1 MSNNIICR
9 KCGGNHFT
17 AKCGKDNNNEPKFN
31 NINEARNDNN
41 EAKFNNSNKAS
52 NNNLEQ
58 RNNINKASNNTLEQR
73 INNSSKERFNNSSKE
88 RFNDNFRKTNY
99 KKNTEIIFRVQM
111 SNLPLDMTE
120 TEMKELLYRWGEITK
135 IKVINYEETSVAYI
149 DFKYKE
155 QSEHFINA
163 LDKTSFDNNTIY
175 INSVKSY

>member
-17 AKCGKDNNNEPKFN
+17 AKCGKDNNNNEPRPN
-31 NINEARNDNN
+31 NNDEARNNKNDNN
-41 EAKFNNSNKAS
+41 KVINDS
-52 NNNLEQ
+52 NN
-58 RNNINKASNNTLEQR
+58 I
-73 INNSSKERFNNSSKE
+73 RFNNNNNNNI

-120 TEMKELLYRWGEITK
+120 TEMKDLLYRWGEVTK

>member
-17 AKCGKDNNNEPKFN
+17 AKCGKDNNNESKF
-31 NINEARNDNN
+31 
-41 EAKFNNSNKAS
+41 
-52 NNNLEQ
+52 
-58 RNNINKASNNTLEQR
+58 NNINKASNNTLEQR
-73 INNSSKERFNNSSKE
+73 INNSSKERFNNSSKERFNNSSKE